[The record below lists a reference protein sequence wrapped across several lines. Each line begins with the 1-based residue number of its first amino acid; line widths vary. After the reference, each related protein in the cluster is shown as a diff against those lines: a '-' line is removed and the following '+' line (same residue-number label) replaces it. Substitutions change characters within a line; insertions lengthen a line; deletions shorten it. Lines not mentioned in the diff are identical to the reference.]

1 MNKSLIKNYYSL
13 TKPGIIYGNGIT
25 VIGGFLLASKGMV
38 DIGLLFFTLIGISL
52 VIASG
57 CVLNNYIDRDIDAK
71 MERTKK
77 RALVLKLVPEFHALI
92 YAILLGFLGIKILV
106 LFTNILTVLIAL
118 FGFFFYVV
126 VYSLFAKR
134 HNSYGT
140 LIGSIS
146 GAVPPVVGYV
156 AVSGTLDAG
165 AIILFLILTLWQM
178 PHSYAIAIYRLK
190 DYTNAH
196 IPVLPVSS
204 GIQTTKVH
212 MLLYI
217 ILFLFASL
225 LLTIYGYTGTYYA
238 VIMAVVSL
246 LWLLMG
252 VLGFSAKD
260 EHKWARNMFT
270 YSILVICVFSIVIS
284 LSGIFA

>member
-1 MNKSLIKNYYSL
+1 MSKLQIKNYYTL
-13 TKPGIIYGNGIT
+13 AKPGIIYGNAIT
-25 VIGGFLLASKGMV
+25 VIGGFLLASKGV
-38 DIGLLFFTLIGISL
+38 LDFELFLLTLIGISL

-57 CVLNNYIDRDIDAK
+57 CVFNNFIDRDIDAR

-77 RALVLKLVPEFHALI
+77 RVLVLGLVPEFNALI
-92 YAILLGFLGIKILV
+92 YAIVLGFLGIKILV

-134 HNSYGT
+134 LNSYGT

-238 VIMAVVSL
+238 VIMAVISL